1 MIEII
6 LASDEYLIHRVKF
19 YLVLSLQIPAI
30 VLFLCIFAFFITN
43 RIHLRKLQ
51 NQALIVLFIVNF
63 IQLTLNIP
71 LLLHFLRLNRISP
84 AKSTYCKFWMF
95 VEYTLDAINEFLV
108 AIMCI
113 QRHTL
118 VFRPNLFHI
127 RSKLYL
133 FYYLPLL
140 LGFIYP
146 VGFYMGSVIF
156 YPCDNTQWNFTL
168 NMCGDTI
175 CYLSS
180 DLRLALYDWTVNSG
194 LPIVVIILA
203 NIVLVI
209 RVIRQKSRRQRVV
222 TWSKQRRMTLQLLG
236 ISSLYLTT
244 WLPSIIAGSLQQV
257 NPSIHLYEIEEDY
270 ISDLP
275 YLICLLLPW
284 ICIGMLPD
292 FNKWML
298 KHFHRLKRPLNTVG
312 TTAVGTI
319 VR

>member
-1 MIEII
+1 MET
-6 LASDEYLIHRVKF
+6 LSNNEYRIHRLKF
-19 YLVLSLQIPAI
+19 IVILLLQIPAI
-30 VLFLCIFAFFITN
+30 ILFLCIFAFFITN
-43 RIHLRKLQ
+43 RIHLRQLQ
-51 NQALIVLFIVNF
+51 NQALLVLLIVNF

-71 LLLHFLRLNRISP
+71 LLLHFFRLDRISP
-84 AKSTYCKFWMF
+84 ATSAYCRFWMF
-95 VEYTLDAINEFLV
+95 LDSTLDAANEFLM

-118 VFRPNLFHI
+118 IFKPNTFHI
-127 RSKLYL
+127 RFKLYL

-140 LGFIYP
+140 FAVVYS

-156 YPCDNTQWNFTL
+156 YPCDNTEWNFT
-168 NMCGDTI
+168 MSICGDTI

-180 DLRLALYDWTVNSG
+180 NLSLALYDWIVNTG
-194 LPIVVIILA
+194 LAIIIIILA

-236 ISSLYLTT
+236 ISSLYLVT
-244 WLPSIIAGSLQQV
+244 WVPNIVAGSMSQF
-257 NPSIHLYEIEEDY
+257 NPSSYLYGIQEDY

-275 YLICLLLPW
+275 HLICLLFPW

-298 KHFHRLKRPLNTVG
+298 KHFHRLKRPPN
-312 TTAVGTI
+312 AVGTI